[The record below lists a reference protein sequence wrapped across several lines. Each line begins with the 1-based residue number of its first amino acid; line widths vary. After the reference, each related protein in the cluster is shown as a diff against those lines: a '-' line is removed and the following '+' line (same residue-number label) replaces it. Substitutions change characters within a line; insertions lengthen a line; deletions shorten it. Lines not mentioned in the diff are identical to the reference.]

1 MSKVPNENAIG
12 CLMYMMVCTRPDI
25 SHAVRVVNRYMADP
39 GKEHQNAVKWIFRY
53 LTGTHDFGIL
63 FYQRASTEAV
73 GYVDSDYAG
82 DLDSRK
88 SMTGYVFRFAGGS
101 ICWKSTLQDVVAL
114 STTEAEYMAMTEVGK
129 EAVCLSGLVNEL
141 GFKQDSMVLHCDSQS
156 AIHLAKNQVYR
167 ARTKHIVVQ
176 YHKIREWVS
185 SSDIS
190 MSKILTSEN
199 AYDMLTKSI
208 PTDKFKHYLDLIGIC
223 SL

>member
-1 MSKVPNENAIG
+1 
-12 CLMYMMVCTRPDI
+12 
-25 SHAVRVVNRYMADP
+25 
-39 GKEHQNAVKWIFRY
+39 
-53 LTGTHDFGIL
+53 
-63 FYQRASTEAV
+63 
-73 GYVDSDYAG
+73 
-82 DLDSRK
+82 
-88 SMTGYVFRFAGGS
+88 
-101 ICWKSTLQDVVAL
+101 
-114 STTEAEYMAMTEVGK
+114 
-129 EAVCLSGLVNEL
+129 
-141 GFKQDSMVLHCDSQS
+141 MVLHCDSQS